1 MLGGQSCGGSPTTWA
16 GEWINAGASLDA
28 SDESRGFSKRQL
40 FWLVAVYRD
49 LLKYRRMIELPR
61 QDPCEICET
70 LAGRSTVPV
79 LAESELTITV
89 VNPWQFE
96 AGQCCVVT
104 RRHVA
109 TLLELTD
116 QEGTAVIKAA
126 RDVAQA
132 LLASY
137 QPLGI
142 LTFQN
147 NGVYSGQEVPHYHFH
162 VVPRQP
168 GSDWGIGPP
177 QLHKFPDAGRV
188 AGATSDPASE
198 AERRRRARVDAEAL
212 HNTAAQIRTNMP
224 RADRIR

>member
-1 MLGGQSCGGSPTTWA
+1 
-16 GEWINAGASLDA
+16 
-28 SDESRGFSKRQL
+28 
-40 FWLVAVYRD
+40 
-49 LLKYRRMIELPR
+49 MIELPR

-89 VNPWQFE
+89 VNPMQFE
-96 AGQCCVVT
+96 VGQCCVVT

-116 QEGTAVIKAA
+116 QEGAAVIKAA
-126 RDVAQA
+126 REVAQA
-132 LLASY
+132 LLATY
-137 QPLGI
+137 KPLGI

-162 VVPRQP
+162 VIPRQP

-177 QLHKFPDAGRV
+177 QLRKFPDAGRA
-188 AGATSDPASE
+188 AGTTIDPAFDD
-198 AERRRRARVDAEAL
+198 ERRHRARVDNETL
-212 HNTAAQIRTNMP
+212 QKTAARIRRNMP
-224 RADRIR
+224 A